1 MNMVMILIP
10 LLLLS
15 TVFLKAGVINIT
27 APRSA
32 VAATSDNEES
42 PEEER
47 VPQVVVFVSEQGF
60 FLSDQRNDPAFE
72 PFAARDTECDAAA
85 EDATR
90 AATLCLRADSAAGD
104 PLVQR
109 LDYAALYN
117 ALVRIRLHPEWA
129 DGFSEEG
136 NDVVRVVA
144 DPNIPFEAI
153 VATMD
158 TARYFVEPGS
168 GGAAVPGAGSDASA
182 YALPRGVQGAQA
194 LASAAP
200 LMAAEGE
207 AEPLP
212 LFPYPVL
219 LTARPQGAL

>member
-15 TVFLKAGVINIT
+15 TVFLKAGAINIT
-27 APRSA
+27 APRS
-32 VAATSDNEES
+32 VTAATADNEES

-47 VPQVVVFVSEQGF
+47 VPQVVVFVSEQ
-60 FLSDQRNDPAFE
+60 E
-72 PFAARDTECDAAA
+72 
-85 EDATR
+85 
-90 AATLCLRADSAAGD
+90 
-104 PLVQR
+104 
-109 LDYAALYN
+109 
-117 ALVRIRLHPEWA
+117 
-129 DGFSEEG
+129 